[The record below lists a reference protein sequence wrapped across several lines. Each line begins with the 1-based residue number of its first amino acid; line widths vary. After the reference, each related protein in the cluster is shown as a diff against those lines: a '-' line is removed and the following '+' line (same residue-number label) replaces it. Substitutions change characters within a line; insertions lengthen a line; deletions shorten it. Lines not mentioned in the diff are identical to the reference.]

1 MVLPLL
7 IALYSSGNEVFYMD
21 LHAVFSAIFR
31 RVERNYSAGSDD
43 AFYPTW
49 DNKLKCVIQIDKLKC
64 LFG

>member
-43 AFYPTW
+43 AFYPT
-49 DNKLKCVIQIDKLKC
+49 
-64 LFG
+64 